1 MTARLKEKSKDCKF
15 FHCRNEKTR
24 LKIQPMLKKKKN
36 LQDSFLFF
44 PRDKRKRILE
54 KLLSY

>member
-15 FHCRNEKTR
+15 FHLSKRKKSIKNSANA
-24 LKIQPMLKKKKN
+24 KKK
-36 LQDSFLFF
+36 SPRFVPFF
-44 PRDKRKRILE
+44 HGDKRKQILE